1 MKILGIDPGLRK
13 TGWGVVVWKNNSFSY
28 LNDGFFFQNDELELG
43 QKLLRIFDSLSL
55 LIKKTKPDLIGIE
68 QTFVGSGN
76 VSSLKLG
83 MARGICILTA
93 TKLGV
98 KTLEIQPK
106 LVKKNIT
113 GSGVASKDQVNL
125 MVKNILNIVPK
136 SEDSSDALA
145 VAMSIQS
152 KSIGKLD
159 NGEYSS
165 KLDQAIANA
174 LEKEKINMRK

>member
-1 MKILGIDPGLRK
+1 MKILGLDPGLRK

-28 LNDGFFFQNDELELG
+28 VDDGFFFQNDELELG
-43 QKLLRIFDSLSL
+43 QKLMRIFDGLSS
-55 LIKKTKPDLIGIE
+55 LIKKSQPDLIGIE

-83 MARGICILTA
+83 MARGTCILTA
-93 TKLGV
+93 AKLGV

-113 GSGVASKDQVNL
+113 GSGVATKDQVNL

-136 SEDSSDALA
+136 NEDSSDALA

-174 LEKEKINMRK
+174 LEKEKVNMQK

>member
-28 LNDGFFFQNDELELG
+28 LDDGFFFQNDELELG
-43 QKLLRIFDSLSL
+43 QKLVRIFDSLSL

-93 TKLGV
+93 SKLEV
-98 KTLEIQPK
+98 KILEIQPK

-113 GSGVASKDQVNL
+113 GSGVATKDQVNL
-125 MVKNILNIVPK
+125 MVKKILNIVPK

-174 LEKEKINMRK
+174 LEKEKINMQK

>member
-13 TGWGVVVWKNNSFSY
+13 TGWGIVVWKNNSFSY
-28 LNDGFFFQNDELELG
+28 INDGFFFQNDELELG
-43 QKLLRIFDSLSL
+43 QKLLRIFDRLSL

-98 KTLEIQPK
+98 KTLEVQPK

-125 MVKNILNIVPK
+125 MVKKILNIIPK

-145 VAMSIQS
+145 VAMSMQS

>member
-13 TGWGVVVWKNNSFSY
+13 TGWGVVVWKNNSFNY
-28 LNDGFFFQNDELELG
+28 LNDGFFFQNDALELG

-83 MARGICILTA
+83 MSRGICILTA
-93 TKLGV
+93 AKLGV

>member
-13 TGWGVVVWKNNSFSY
+13 TGWGLVVWKNNSFSY
-28 LNDGFFFQNDELELG
+28 INDGFFFQNDELELG
-43 QKLLRIFDSLSL
+43 QKLLRIFDRLSL
-55 LIKKTKPDLIGIE
+55 LIKETKPDLIGIE

-93 TKLGV
+93 AKLGV
-98 KTLEIQPK
+98 KILEIQPK

-113 GSGVASKDQVNL
+113 GSGVATKDQVNL

-136 SEDSSDALA
+136 NEDSSDALA

>member
-13 TGWGVVVWKNNSFSY
+13 TGWGIVAWKNNSFSY
-28 LNDGFFFQNDELELG
+28 IDDGFFFQNEELELG
-43 QKLLRIFDSLSL
+43 QKLLRIFDRLSL
-55 LIKKTKPDLIGIE
+55 LIKETKPDLRGIE
-68 QTFVGSGN
+68 QRFVGSGN

-83 MARGICILTA
+83 MVRGICILTA
-93 TKLGV
+93 AKLGV

-113 GSGVASKDQVNL
+113 GSGVASKDQVSL

-152 KSIGKLD
+152 KSFGKLD

-174 LEKEKINMRK
+174 LEKEKVNMQK

>member
-13 TGWGVVVWKNNSFSY
+13 TGWGLVVWKNNSFSY
-28 LNDGFFFQNDELELG
+28 INDGFFFQNDELELG
-43 QKLLRIFDSLSL
+43 QKLLRIFDHLSL
-55 LIKKTKPDLIGIE
+55 LIKEIKPDLIGIE

-83 MARGICILTA
+83 MARGICILAA

>member
-1 MKILGIDPGLRK
+1 M
-13 TGWGVVVWKNNSFSY
+13 
-28 LNDGFFFQNDELELG
+28 
-43 QKLLRIFDSLSL
+43 
-55 LIKKTKPDLIGIE
+55 
-68 QTFVGSGN
+68 
-76 VSSLKLG
+76 
-83 MARGICILTA
+83 
-93 TKLGV
+93 
-98 KTLEIQPK
+98 
-106 LVKKNIT
+106 VKKNIT

>member
-1 MKILGIDPGLRK
+1 MKILGIDPGLGT
-13 TGWGVVVWKNNSFSY
+13 TGWGIVIWKENSFSY
-28 LNDGFFFQNDELELG
+28 LDDGFFLQKKELELG
-43 QKLLRIFDSLSL
+43 QKLLRIFNCLSL

-93 TKLGV
+93 AKLGI
-98 KTLEIQPK
+98 KIIEIQPK

-113 GSGVASKDQVNL
+113 GSGVASKYQVNQ
-125 MVKNILNIVPK
+125 MVKKILNIVPK

-152 KSIGKLD
+152 KSIGKLA

-165 KLDQAIANA
+165 KLNQAIASA
-174 LEKEKINMRK
+174 IEKEKINMRK

>member
-28 LNDGFFFQNDELELG
+28 VDDGFFFQNDELELG
-43 QKLLRIFDSLSL
+43 QKLLRIFESLSL

-98 KTLEIQPK
+98 KTLEVQPK

>member
-28 LNDGFFFQNDELELG
+28 ENDGFFFQNDELELG
-43 QKLLRIFDSLSL
+43 QKLLRIFESLSL

-93 TKLGV
+93 SKLGV

-125 MVKNILNIVPK
+125 MVKNILNVVPK

-152 KSIGKLD
+152 KSLGKLD

-174 LEKEKINMRK
+174 LEKEKINIQK

>member
-13 TGWGVVVWKNNSFSY
+13 MGWGVVVWKNNSFRY
-28 LNDGFFFQNDELELG
+28 LDDGFFFQGDELELG
-43 QKLLRIFDSLSL
+43 QKLLKIFDSLSL
-55 LIKKTKPDLIGIE
+55 LIKKSKPDLIGIE

-76 VSSLKLG
+76 ISSLKLG

-93 TKLGV
+93 AKLGI
-98 KTLEIQPK
+98 KILEIQPK

-125 MVKNILNIVPK
+125 MVKKILNIIPK

-152 KSIGKLD
+152 KSIGKLA

-165 KLDQAIANA
+165 KLDQAIASA
-174 LEKEKINMRK
+174 IEKENINIRK

>member
-125 MVKNILNIVPK
+125 MVKKILNIVPK

>member
-1 MKILGIDPGLRK
+1 
-13 TGWGVVVWKNNSFSY
+13 
-28 LNDGFFFQNDELELG
+28 
-43 QKLLRIFDSLSL
+43 
-55 LIKKTKPDLIGIE
+55 
-68 QTFVGSGN
+68 
-76 VSSLKLG
+76 

-93 TKLGV
+93 AKLGI
-98 KTLEIQPK
+98 KILEIQPK

-125 MVKNILNIVPK
+125 MVKKILNIIPK

-152 KSIGKLD
+152 KSIGKLA

-165 KLDQAIANA
+165 KLDQAIASA
-174 LEKEKINMRK
+174 IEKEKINMRK

>member
-13 TGWGVVVWKNNSFSY
+13 TGWGVVVWKNNTFSY

-43 QKLLRIFDSLSL
+43 QKLVRIFDSLSL

-93 TKLGV
+93 ANLGV
-98 KTLEIQPK
+98 KILEIQPK

>member
-13 TGWGVVVWKNNSFSY
+13 TGWGVVVWKKNSFSY
-28 LNDGFFFQNDELELG
+28 LDDGFFFQNDELELG
-43 QKLLRIFDSLSL
+43 QKLLRIFDCLSL

-93 TKLGV
+93 SKLEV
-98 KTLEIQPK
+98 KILEIQPK

-113 GSGVASKDQVNL
+113 GSGVATKDQVNL

-136 SEDSSDALA
+136 NEDSSDALA

-165 KLDQAIANA
+165 KLDQAIATA
-174 LEKEKINMRK
+174 LEKEKIIRK